1 MYFNA
6 VSAAP
11 QTAGMASN
19 NPANEKANET
29 LGKDDFLKLLTTQ
42 LRYQD
47 PLNPIE
53 DQEFIAQLAQFSSL
67 EQMQNLNTTMEK
79 ANTAQQK
86 LTALGQATSMLGREV
101 ELFTKAGESLFG
113 QVSAVQFSEGWP
125 HLVVDGKLFDFGE
138 VVAIREGS

>member
-1 MYFNA
+1 MYFNS
-6 VSAAP
+6 VGAAKHAEAKP
-11 QTAGMASN
+11 TGSLTDEAS
-19 NPANEKANET
+19 KET

-67 EQMQNLNTTMEK
+67 EQMQNLNTTMEE
-79 ANTAQQK
+79 ANAAQQT

-101 ELFTKAGESLFG
+101 ELFTNDGESLFG
-113 QVSAVQFSEGWP
+113 TVSGVQFSEGWP
-125 HLVVDGKLFDFGE
+125 RIVVDGKLYDFGE